1 MYKLP
6 KIPIIW
12 VLNPESPS
20 PSKTAIIETIAAFG
34 GMYVGVEVVL
44 PNDASHGIA
53 VNNIYKNINCTK
65 ISPINIK
72 IKHTQWQPSEN
83 KIINPLAHEG
93 KTFVKNP

>member
-20 PSKTAIIETIAAFG
+20 PSKTAIIETIAALG

-44 PNDASHGIA
+44 PNDASQGIA
-53 VNNIYKNINCTK
+53 VK
-65 ISPINIK
+65 IEHK
-72 IKHTQWQPSEN
+72 
-83 KIINPLAHEG
+83 LY
-93 KTFVKNP
+93 